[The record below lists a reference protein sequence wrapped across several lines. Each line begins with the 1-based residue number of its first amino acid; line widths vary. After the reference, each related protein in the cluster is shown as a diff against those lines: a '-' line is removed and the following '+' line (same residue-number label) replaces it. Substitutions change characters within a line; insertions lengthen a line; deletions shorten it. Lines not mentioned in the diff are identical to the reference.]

1 MEVKGGIGDY
11 VHLKLDSYQ
20 RGLAVHEAKYQ
31 ETSERAKESKAL
43 KAINDQHSKL
53 CSLAKSIG
61 DENLAQKVET
71 ELNNIF
77 NENRNEDYQAK
88 YDAMI
93 NAAAEN
99 TGVDANIVTQLL
111 SSANSAKVSK
121 QFSRWQLSKKAN
133 ETMETMKQIKDL
145 LNNLNKRIIAA
156 DKNNR
161 GVQADIQ
168 AKLQGVLN
176 IRDMNTYKKDA
187 ETGDD
192 KLIKIFNK
200 ELGNVKTAISAILTV
215 TSESMKTLGKVS
227 IGEDKIK
234 EWTPIKNVT
243 RATESSRG
251 SITIEVGGELF
262 TIPQDQIIKALAAI
276 NGYINAIAVTTK
288 IIGDTAEYG
297 LGGLACFLEN
307 TEKNMPLYVLGG
319 ERGRVTY
326 DTSNFTYFNAQG
338 KPVKLLYNEDTQSA
352 LLDDFTM
359 FEQNSNQ
366 YLRINSAPSQNKV
379 DVKFTSNILRK
390 LLPKDTKIT
399 QDMNMSVKA
408 YKRSTAKSKGF
419 GGVGGS
425 SFLYLIQDEMPDFV
439 NHWINLTI
447 AHEEDKK
454 FPSEST
460 EVQQAHTVMRQTL
473 IVIGAIGGTLKTTD
487 SGTVEHTTLADY
499 LVWKDTTSN
508 QDSWHVYSMSTV
520 LKPVLENISNPALNK
535 YVEGYDDL
543 IKSSNWKTTHIPAD
557 KEEVGI
563 TQRLQNILVLLHQS
577 KITTHTPMPNL
588 TNNTINI

>member
-1 MEVKGGIGDY
+1 MGAKGGIGDY
-11 VHLKLDSYQ
+11 IHLKLDSYQ
-20 RGLAVHEAKYQ
+20 RGLAVHETKYQ
-31 ETSERAKESKAL
+31 ETSERTNESKAL
-43 KAINDQHSKL
+43 KAIKDQHAKL
-53 CSLAKSIG
+53 YSLAKSIG
-61 DENLAQKVET
+61 NEALARKVGT

-77 NENRNEDYQAK
+77 NENRNKDYQAK

-99 TGVDANIVTQLL
+99 TGLDANIVTQLL
-111 SSANSAKVSK
+111 SSADSTKVSK
-121 QFSRWQLSKKAN
+121 QFSRWQLRKKAN
-133 ETMETMKQIKDL
+133 ETMETMKQIKNL

-156 DKNNR
+156 DKNNK

-168 AKLQGVLN
+168 AKLQGILN
-176 IRDMNTYKKDA
+176 IKDMNTCKKDA

-215 TSESMKTLGKVS
+215 TNESMKTLGGVS
-227 IGEDKIK
+227 VERDKLK

-243 RATESSRG
+243 GATETSRG
-251 SITIEVGGELF
+251 SITVEIGGELF
-262 TIPQDQIIKALAAI
+262 TIPQDQIVKALAAI
-276 NGYINAIAVTTK
+276 NGYINAIAITTK
-288 IIGDTAEYG
+288 IIGDIAEYG

-307 TEKNMPLYVLGG
+307 VEENMSLYVLGG

-326 DTSNFTYFNAQG
+326 DTSNFTYFDAQG
-338 KPVKLLYNEDTQSA
+338 KPVNLLYNEDPQSA
-352 LLDDFTM
+352 LFDNFTM

-379 DVKFTSNILRK
+379 DVKFTSDILRQ
-390 LLPKDTKIT
+390 LFPKDTKIT

-408 YKRSTAKSKGF
+408 YKRSTASSKGF

-425 SFLYLIQDEMPDFV
+425 SFLYLVQSEMPDFV

-487 SGTVEHTTLADY
+487 SGTVEHTDSADY

-508 QDSWHVYSMSTV
+508 QDSWHVYSMYTV
-520 LKPVLENISNPALNK
+520 LKPVLENIKNPALKK

-543 IKSSNWKTTHIPAD
+543 INSNSWKTSFVSAD

-563 TQRLQNILVLLHQS
+563 TKRLQNILVLLHQS
-577 KITTHTPMPNL
+577 KITTHTPMP
-588 TNNTINI
+588 IDK